1 MQTFLLAFLLAF
13 GYVGTTL
20 QAKPTDIH
28 RRRQITENGGKH
40 YYDRGLQQAGVAGT
54 NKTLAPTPGVRRESP
69 APITPFPTEGP
80 PPNVSCNHVS
90 SNASILKYLI
100 SATILSNSN
109 VTDTSTLSHSHVVAY
124 GCGQVLW

>member
-54 NKTLAPTPGVRRESP
+54 NKTLAPTPDSVRRASP

-80 PPNVSCNHVS
+80 PPNVSCNMYPQMPRFS
-90 SNASILKYLI
+90 SI
-100 SATILSNSN
+100 
-109 VTDTSTLSHSHVVAY
+109 
-124 GCGQVLW
+124 